1 MIPLSFSFYPPKTD
15 EQRAQLDRTA
25 KKLKA
30 HAPEYVSCTFGA
42 GGSTLDHTP
51 ETIDR
56 LHAHHG
62 LDAAPPLSC
71 VGGSRAECA
80 ALLHLYNT
88 MGCRRPGPLAG
99 ALPSGAGNPSQVRDP
114 THPERGK

>member
-1 MIPLSFSFYPPKTD
+1 MIPLSFEFYPLKTD

-30 HAPEYVSCTFGA
+30 HSPEYVSCTFGA

-56 LHAHHG
+56 SEEHTSELQSLMRNSYAVFYLKKKIQRGTHIPPAQHDTQHSPTTIQNTTSLH
-62 LDAAPPLSC
+62 
-71 VGGSRAECA
+71 E
-80 ALLHLYNT
+80 
-88 MGCRRPGPLAG
+88 
-99 ALPSGAGNPSQVRDP
+99 
-114 THPERGK
+114 